1 MNALAP
7 ALAPST
13 ANGAADDIQNIAST
27 RPRLRC
33 REIKEADL
41 NPLIDLLTA
50 GYQLADRDF
59 WRQRIDRL
67 SRYSPPPGFPK
78 YGYLLDCD
86 NSPVGAIFTVFS
98 SYVADKKTKVRCYL
112 ANWFVEPNYRSYAI
126 MLAAHAVKNR
136 DVTYRIGTPS
146 EHSLP
151 ILLALG
157 YQKYCN
163 GRFICLP
170 ALSWRSERVR
180 VERYDPHRPG
190 SPGITSAEDKIFLA
204 HAEYGCIGLICLAA
218 GREYPFVFQPRRKGG
233 IVPFARLVYCR
244 DLDDFTRFAGPLG
257 RFLLARGFP
266 LVALDTNAPV
276 SGLIGRYS
284 DRFPKYFKGTDQP
297 TLADSAYSARVIFD
311 F

>member
-13 ANGAADDIQNIAST
+13 ADSTGDDTKNRAST
-27 RPRLRC
+27 VPRLRC

-41 NPLIDLLTA
+41 SPLIDLLTA
-50 GYQLADRDF
+50 GYQLADRNF

-78 YGYLLDCD
+78 FGYLLDCD
-86 NSPVGAIFTVFS
+86 NSPVGVIFTVFS

-126 MLAAHAVKNR
+126 MLAAHAAKNR

-146 EHSLP
+146 GHSLP

-157 YQKYCN
+157 YQKYCD
-163 GRFICLP
+163 GRFISLP

-180 VERYDPHRPG
+180 VERFDPHRPG
-190 SPGITSAEDKIFLA
+190 SAGITSAEDKIFVS
-204 HAEYGCIGLICLAA
+204 HAEYGCIGLKCLAA

-233 IVPFARLVYCR
+233 LVPFARLVYCR
-244 DLDDFTRFAGPLG
+244 DMDDFVRFAGSLG

-266 LVALDTNAPV
+266 LVVLDTNGPV
-276 SGLIGRYS
+276 SGLIGKYS
-284 DRFPKYFKGTDQP
+284 DKFPKYFKGVDQP

>member
-13 ANGAADDIQNIAST
+13 ANGAADIEKGWTSDG
-27 RPRLRC
+27 PRLRC
-33 REIKEADL
+33 REIQEADL
-41 NPLIDLLTA
+41 NPLIDVLTA

-59 WRQRIDRL
+59 WRQRLDRL

-78 YGYLLDCD
+78 FGYVLVRGDT
-86 NSPVGAIFTVFS
+86 PVGVIFTVFS

-126 MLAAHAVKNR
+126 MLAAHAAKNK

-146 EHSLP
+146 QQSLP

-157 YQKYCN
+157 YQKYCD
-163 GRFICLP
+163 GRFISIP

-180 VERYDPHRPG
+180 IERFDPLRP
-190 SPGITSAEDKIFLA
+190 SSVGITPAEDKIFLA
-204 HAEYGCIGLICLAA
+204 HAEYGCIGLKCLAG

-244 DLDDFTRFAGPLG
+244 DLNDFVRFAGPLG
-257 RFLLARGFP
+257 RYLLARGFP
-266 LVALDTNAPV
+266 LAVLDTNGPV
-276 SGLIGRYS
+276 SGLVGKYS
-284 DRFPKYFKGTDQP
+284 DKFPKYFKGADQP
-297 TLADSAYSARVIFD
+297 TLADSAYSARVVFD